1 MDKQLAIKSKLMKFE
16 AVALFAGV
24 RAEIESERWQYF
36 REARKQDFPY
46 SLAQNISAYRAS
58 LNFTY
63 VYQDISTIVYL
74 EREAH
79 IGKPGENLWT
89 LSFSCIEGKTQALVI
104 ANALSE
110 LKEKGYYIPNGNENL
125 ERQMNFSP
133 PKEANG
139 LTLKHLK
146 KAGYGYE
153 EQLAIGMAF
162 NAFLKDIKA
171 QAKAEDMLIC
181 DYVEERVRIDYR
193 AIMGYLK
200 EGFKALNI
208 NPDKHFKPKKPN
220 QNFLSR

>member
-24 RAEIESERWQYF
+24 RAKIESERWQYF

-110 LKEKGYYIPNGNENL
+110 LK
-125 ERQMNFSP
+125 
-133 PKEANG
+133 
-139 LTLKHLK
+139 
-146 KAGYGYE
+146 
-153 EQLAIGMAF
+153 
-162 NAFLKDIKA
+162 
-171 QAKAEDMLIC
+171 
-181 DYVEERVRIDYR
+181 
-193 AIMGYLK
+193 
-200 EGFKALNI
+200 
-208 NPDKHFKPKKPN
+208 
-220 QNFLSR
+220 